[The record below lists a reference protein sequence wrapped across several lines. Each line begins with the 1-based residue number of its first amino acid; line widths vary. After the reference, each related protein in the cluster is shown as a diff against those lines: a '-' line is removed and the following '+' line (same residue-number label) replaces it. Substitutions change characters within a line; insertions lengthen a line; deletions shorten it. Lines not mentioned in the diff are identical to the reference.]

1 MRVASQAGYFALI
14 VALTSLL
21 GFVREIIIARHF
33 GLSSQMDCF
42 ISAFAIV
49 SFVAAIF
56 SPQTFQPMFMPAYR
70 DALQKNKIEASIL
83 SNNMALL
90 LSLIMLIIAG
100 TLYMLAPY
108 IVRIVLPGFSS
119 EKLHLTSQLVRMMCP
134 IVATSGLISLTHAI
148 CNSHQQFHY
157 PVCTQTINNLLV
169 ISLLILI
176 PIQSVNSLATYYIY
190 GNLLGFCLL
199 VFAYFHFTSSPQINL
214 RHRHYLDNIS
224 LTWPLFIV
232 AFIDQS
238 AIFLPRSFASTLA
251 HGDITAL
258 GYAYRLTTLSVS
270 ILAAAI
276 ISVLFPRIIAHVRDL
291 PERALATIRV
301 VSNLLLYCLLP
312 VAIFTFSES
321 RAIVSVL
328 FSSRQFNESAV
339 NHTAS
344 ALSFYSLGILGLGY
358 NLFLNRVYAAYGA
371 YWAYVKLSILAF
383 IGLFGLIS
391 VCIEL
396 LQYRGIALAFSL
408 ASCMLSAALYLNL
421 RRFGLK
427 RVISYHSLLN
437 LAISSLLTLL
447 LLIYLPD
454 TSLLLLGMKAALY
467 LASFYAILWMLR
479 DAALQNI
486 VKELKNK

>member
-1 MRVASQAGYFALI
+1 MKIASQAGVFALI

-21 GFVREIIIARHF
+21 GFIREVIIARHF

-49 SFVAAIF
+49 TFVAAIF
-56 SPQTFQPMFMPAYR
+56 SPQTFQPMFMPAYK
-70 DALQKNKIEASIL
+70 DALKKGGTQANIL
-83 SNNMALL
+83 CNNMALL
-90 LSLIMLIIAG
+90 LLLLMLLITAFMYIF
-100 TLYMLAPY
+100 APY
-108 IVRIVLPGFSS
+108 MVRMILPGFTT
-119 EKLHLTSQLVRMMCP
+119 EKLHLTAHLLQLMLP
-134 IVATSGLISLTHAI
+134 IVATSGLISLAHAL
-148 CNSHQQFHY
+148 CNSHQQFLY

-169 ISLLILI
+169 ISLLIFI
-176 PIQSVNSLATYYIY
+176 PIQSVNSLATYYVY
-190 GNLLGFCLL
+190 GNLLSCIMLI
-199 VFAYFHFTSSPQINL
+199 FAYFHFTSSPQINL

-224 LTWPLFIV
+224 LTWLLLIV
-232 AFIDQS
+232 AMIDQS

-258 GYAYRLTTLSVS
+258 GYAFRLITLPVS

-276 ISVLFPRIIAHVRDL
+276 VSVLFPRIIAHVRDT

-301 VSNLLLYCLLP
+301 ASNLLLYCLLP
-312 VAIFTFSES
+312 VTIFTFSES

-328 FSSRQFNESAV
+328 FSSRQFNEVAV
-339 NHTAS
+339 NHTAT

-371 YWAYVKLSILAF
+371 YWTYVKFSILAF
-383 IGLFGLIS
+383 IGLFGLMS
-391 VCIEL
+391 VGIEL
-396 LQYRGIALAFSL
+396 LQFRGIALAFSL
-408 ASCMLSAALYLNL
+408 ASCTLSAALTLNL

-454 TSLLLLGMKAALY
+454 TSLPLLGAKAAIY
-467 LASFYAILWMLR
+467 LASFYAILWVLR

-486 VKELKNK
+486 VKELKNN